1 MGLIGPIVFA
11 RGSIPVRRR
20 KARELA
26 LKMLYQ
32 MEVNRDSIDRALE
45 RYTRIFPYQEDI
57 VVYARTLLAGIRREQ
72 EKLDDYIAKA
82 SEHWKVSRITYVDK
96 NILRVAVYEMLYSKD
111 VPPKVAIDEALELAK
126 KFGAEESKDFV
137 NGILDRV
144 LKDFYEKRED
154 GQK

>member
-1 MGLIGPIVFA
+1 
-11 RGSIPVRRR
+11 
-20 KARELA
+20 
-26 LKMLYQ
+26 MLYQ
-32 MEVNRDSIDRALE
+32 MEVNRDTVDKALE
-45 RYTRIFPYQEDI
+45 KYTGIFPYQEDI
-57 VVYARTLLAGIRREQ
+57 VTYARTLLTGIGREQ

-96 NILRVAVYEMLYSKD
+96 NILRVAVFEMLYAQD

-144 LKDFYEKRED
+144 LKDFYEKREGAGED
-154 GQK
+154 EG

>member
-1 MGLIGPIVFA
+1 LLED
-11 RGSIPVRRR
+11 RTTVRRR

-32 MEVNRDSIDRALE
+32 MEVNRETIDRALE

-57 VVYARTLLAGIRREQ
+57 VVYARTLLSGIRLEQ
-72 EKLDDYIAKA
+72 EHLDDYIAKA

-96 NILRVAVYEMLYSKD
+96 NILRVALYEMLYSKD
-111 VPPKVAIDEALELAK
+111 VPPKVAINEALELAK

-144 LKDFYEKRED
+144 LKDFYEKRKSEKTKED
-154 GQK
+154 

>member
-1 MGLIGPIVFA
+1 
-11 RGSIPVRRR
+11 VRRR

-32 MEVNRDSIDRALE
+32 MELNRDTIDTALE
-45 RYTRIFPYQEDI
+45 KYTKVFPYQDDI
-57 VVYARTLLAGIRREQ
+57 VAYARFLLVGVRKEQ
-72 EKLDDYIAKA
+72 EKLDDCIATA
-82 SEHWKVSRITYVDK
+82 SEHWKISRITYVDK
-96 NILRVAVYEMLYSKD
+96 NILRVAIYEMLYSPE

-144 LKDFYEKRED
+144 LRDFYDKGEEKE
-154 GQK
+154 Q

>member
-1 MGLIGPIVFA
+1 M
-11 RGSIPVRRR
+11 RRR

-32 MEVNRDSIDRALE
+32 MEVNRDTIDRALE
-45 RYTRIFPYQEDI
+45 RYIRIFPYQEDI
-57 VVYARTLLAGIRREQ
+57 VAYARTLLAGIRQEQ
-72 EKLDDYIAKA
+72 EKLDSYIAQA
-82 SEHWKVSRITYVDK
+82 SEHWKISRITYVDK
-96 NILRVAVYEMLYSKD
+96 NILRVALYEMLYSRD

-144 LKDFYEKRED
+144 LKDSYEKRERNEKD
-154 GQK
+154 ESR